1 MTKSERKVSAA
12 FREVNRNEP
21 GIVAHTRAKYGSRR
35 AAKQK
40 VAIALSKARKAG
52 AKVPR
57 VETNPLSPGAYLVG
71 GDLGRGYRPLG
82 KA

>member
-1 MTKSERKVSAA
+1 MAKRTTLEQA
-12 FREVNRNEP
+12 FHEIKHNP
-21 GIVAHTRAKYGSRR
+21 PAIVKHTRQKFGSRR
-35 AAKQK
+35 AAKQA
-40 VAIALSKARKAG
+40 VAVALSKARKAG

-82 KA
+82 RAR

>member
-1 MTKSERKVSAA
+1 MASKKVAAA
-12 FREVNRNEP
+12 FREVNTNEP
-21 GIVAHTRAKYGSRR
+21 SIVAHTRAKYGSRR

-40 VAIALSKARKAG
+40 VAIALAKARRAG

-57 VETNPLSPGAYLVG
+57 VDTNPLSPGRYLVS

-82 KA
+82 RA